1 MSVAQTVAP
10 PTAEVLIARA
20 RALVPHLAAC
30 AAEARQARRVSE
42 SVIARIDEAGLFR
55 ILQPVRWGGYEMR
68 PETYYDVLI
77 ALAEGDMSVG
87 WVYGVLGVHPW
98 LMGLLDER
106 AVRDVWGEDNSVR
119 LCSSLMPVGKAEKVD
134 GGFKLSGHW
143 RFSSG
148 CHFTQWALLGGAVQ
162 GGAGGAPDIRLFM
175 VPHADYRIVD
185 AWRVSGLCAT
195 GSDDILLADVFVP
208 EYRTRR
214 MIDNF
219 QCVGPGQTLNR
230 SPLYRIPFGQ
240 IFFRGVSSPAIG
252 ALQAML
258 DAFVGYA
265 AQRSGPAGKSIDD
278 PVAQQTC
285 AEVTAAIDEM
295 KLVLRRNMA
304 VLWDFGERGEVP
316 PLPLRQQYKFQS
328 ATVAHRCA
336 ELATRLMRATGAAG
350 IYDEQ
355 PFGKTL
361 ADINAARQH
370 IANQFEM
377 VGRNFGA
384 SILGGRPANDMML

>member
-1 MSVAQTVAP
+1 MSVAPTVAP
-10 PTAEVLIARA
+10 PTAELLIARA
-20 RALVPHLAAC
+20 RAMVPHIAAC

-42 SVIARIDEAGLFR
+42 SVVAQIEEAGLFR
-55 ILQPVRWGGYEMR
+55 ILQPARWGGYEMK
-68 PETYYDVLI
+68 PGTYYDVLI

-98 LMGLLDER
+98 LMGLMDER
-106 AVRDVWGEDNSVR
+106 AVRDVWGDDDSVR

-148 CHFTQWALLGGAVQ
+148 CHYAQWALLGGA
-162 GGAGGAPDIRLFM
+162 APDIRLFM
-175 VPHADYRIVD
+175 VPQAEYRIAD

-195 GSDDILLADVFVP
+195 GNDDILVDDLFVP

-219 QCVGPGQTLNR
+219 QCVGAGQATNR

-240 IFFRGVSSPAIG
+240 IFFRGVSSPSIG

-258 DAFVGYA
+258 DVFVGYA
-265 AQRSGPAGKSIDD
+265 AKRSGPGGKSADD
-278 PVAQQTC
+278 PVAQQIC
-285 AEVTAAIDEM
+285 AEVTAALDEM

-304 VLWDFGERGEVP
+304 VLWEFGERGEVP

-328 ATVAHRCA
+328 ATVSHRCA

-355 PFGKTL
+355 PFGKAL

-384 SILGGRPANDMML
+384 SILGGKPANDMML

>member
-10 PTAEVLIARA
+10 PTAELLVSRA
-20 RALVPHLAAC
+20 RALIPHISASAAD
-30 AAEARQARRVSE
+30 ARQARRVPE
-42 SVIARIDEAGLFR
+42 QVIARIEEAGLFR
-55 ILQPVRWGGYEMR
+55 ILQPARWGGYEMK
-68 PETYYDVLI
+68 PEIFYDVLI

-98 LMGLLDER
+98 LMGLMDER
-106 AVRDVWGEDNSVR
+106 AVRDVWGDDDSVR

-134 GGFKLSGHW
+134 GGFRLSGHW

-148 CHFTQWALLGGAVQ
+148 CHYAEWALLGGAVQ
-162 GGAGGAPDIRLFM
+162 GGDGAPPDIRLFM
-175 VPHADYRIVD
+175 VPRAEYRVVD
-185 AWRVSGLCAT
+185 VWRVSGLCAT
-195 GSDDILLADVFVP
+195 GSDDILVDHVFVP
-208 EYRTRR
+208 DYRTRR

-219 QCVGPGQTLNR
+219 QCVGAGQAVNR

-265 AQRSGPAGKSIDD
+265 AKRSGPAGKSSDD
-278 PVAQQTC
+278 PLAQQIC
-285 AEVTAAIDEM
+285 AEITAAIDEM

-304 VLWDFGERGEVP
+304 VLWEFGERGEVP

-328 ATVAHRCA
+328 ATVSHRCA
-336 ELATRLMRATGAAG
+336 ELATRLMRTTGAAG

-355 PFGKTL
+355 PFGKAL

-377 VGRNFGA
+377 LGRNFGA
-384 SILGGRPANDMML
+384 SILGGKSANDMML

>member
-20 RALVPHLAAC
+20 RALVPYLAAC

>member
-1 MSVAQTVAP
+1 MSVAQAVAS
-10 PTAEVLIARA
+10 PTAEQLVARA
-20 RALVPHLAAC
+20 RAMIPHVAAC
-30 AAEARQARRVSE
+30 AAAARQARRVSE
-42 SVIARIDEAGLFR
+42 SVIAQIEEAGLFR
-55 ILQPVRWGGYEMR
+55 ILQPARWAGYEMK

-98 LMGLLDER
+98 LMGLMEER
-106 AVRDVWGEDNSVR
+106 AVRDVWGDDDNVR

-148 CHFTQWALLGGAVQ
+148 CHYAQWALLGGAVQ
-162 GGAGGAPDIRLFM
+162 GGAGAPDIRLFM
-175 VPHADYRIVD
+175 VPCAEYRVAD
-185 AWRVSGLCAT
+185 AWYVSGLCAT
-195 GSDDILLADVFVP
+195 GSEDILVDGVFVP

-214 MIDNF
+214 MIDNLD
-219 QCVGPGQTLNR
+219 CVGAGQAVNR

-240 IFFRGVSSPAIG
+240 IFFRGVSSPSIG

-265 AQRSGPAGKSIDD
+265 AKRSGPAGKSTDD
-278 PVAQQTC
+278 PVAQQIC
-285 AEVTAAIDEM
+285 AEATAAIDEM

-304 VLWDFGERGEVP
+304 MLWEFGERGEVP
-316 PLPLRQQYKFQS
+316 PLALRQQYKFQS
-328 ATVAHRCA
+328 ATVSHRCA

-377 VGRNFGA
+377 VGRNWGA
-384 SILGGRPANDMML
+384 SILGSKPANDMML

>member
-1 MSVAQTVAP
+1 M
-10 PTAEVLIARA
+10 
-20 RALVPHLAAC
+20 
-30 AAEARQARRVSE
+30 
-42 SVIARIDEAGLFR
+42 
-55 ILQPVRWGGYEMR
+55 
-68 PETYYDVLI
+68 LI

-98 LMGLLDER
+98 LMGLMDER
-106 AVRDVWGEDNSVR
+106 AVRDVWGDDDSVR

-148 CHFTQWALLGGAVQ
+148 CHYAQWALLGGAVQ
-162 GGAGGAPDIRLFM
+162 GGVGAAPDIRLFM
-175 VPHADYRIVD
+175 VPQAEYRIAD

-195 GSDDILLADVFVP
+195 GSDDILVDDLFVP

-219 QCVGPGQTLNR
+219 QCVGAGHATNR

-240 IFFRGVSSPAIG
+240 IFFRGVSSPSIG

-265 AQRSGPAGKSIDD
+265 AKRSGPGGKSADD
-278 PVAQQTC
+278 PVAQQIC
-285 AEVTAAIDEM
+285 AEVTAALDEM

-304 VLWDFGERGEVP
+304 VLWEFGERGEVP

-328 ATVAHRCA
+328 ATVSHRCA

-355 PFGKTL
+355 PFGKAL

-384 SILGGRPANDMML
+384 SILGGKPANDMML